1 MTGLAAMI
9 SIHADLIAFAVAL
22 LASLGLTIPV
32 RRLALRFG
40 MVDQPGPRKV
50 HVKPI
55 PLFGGIAIYLA
66 FALAILVTVHGV
78 PQQQIAGI
86 LSGATLLALVGFL
99 DDGKFLHHQVKL
111 FIGMPIAAL
120 MLITVGIHA
129 QLFSQFVPGA
139 TGVVLDDC
147 FTILWV
153 VGITASF
160 SILDH
165 MDGLCA
171 GIAAI
176 AAVFFTISAN
186 MNGQTLVRSLGA
198 ATLGASLGFLRWNFN
213 PAKIFMG
220 DGGAMF
226 LGFLMATLGL
236 KIRPDGAPFPIT
248 WLIPVLIL
256 GVPIFDTALVSISR
270 ARRGLLPFTSPG
282 KDHTAHRLS
291 NLRLGHRG
299 AVLVLYCFAT
309 LFGVV
314 ALFVP
319 DWLPTT
325 AYALAVFLVVGS
337 LVAIFVL
344 EGLPYE
350 RQVKLPKTFSA

>member
-1 MTGLAAMI
+1 M
-9 SIHADLIAFAVAL
+9 SIRADLIAFAVAL

-32 RRLALRFG
+32 RHLAIRFG

-55 PLFGGIAIYLA
+55 PLLGGIAIYLA
-66 FALAILVTVHGV
+66 FALAVLVTVHGAPEKQV
-78 PQQQIAGI
+78 AGI
-86 LSGATLLALVGFL
+86 LSGATLLAIIGFL
-99 DDGKFLHHQVKL
+99 DDGKLLHHQVKL
-111 FIGMPIAAL
+111 FIGMPVAAL
-120 MLITVGIHA
+120 MLIATGIHA
-129 QLFSQFVPGA
+129 QLFSQFVPGM

-147 FTILWV
+147 FTVLWV

-171 GIAAI
+171 GIAAV
-176 AAVFFTISAN
+176 AAASFTISAS

-198 ATLGASLGFLRWNFN
+198 AALGASLGFLRWNFS

-256 GVPIFDTALVSISR
+256 GVPIFDTTLVSISR

-291 NLRLGHRG
+291 NLGLGHRG
-299 AVLVLYCFAT
+299 AVLVMYCFAV
-309 LFGVV
+309 LFGGA
-314 ALFVP
+314 ALFIPGLSPV
-319 DWLPTT
+319 T
-325 AYALAVFLVVGS
+325 AYTLAGLLIFGS
-337 LVAIFVL
+337 LIAIFFM
-344 EGLPYE
+344 EGAPYE
-350 RQVKLPKTFSA
+350 RQAKIPKTFSA

>member
-1 MTGLAAMI
+1 MA
-9 SIHADLIAFAVAL
+9 IHADLIAFVVAL
-22 LASLGLTIPV
+22 LASLCLTVPI
-32 RRLALRFG
+32 RHLALRLG

-50 HVKPI
+50 HLKPI
-55 PLFGGIAIYLA
+55 PLLGGIAIYLG
-66 FALAILVTVHGV
+66 FALAILLTVHGA

-86 LSGATLLALVGFL
+86 LTGATLLAFVGFL
-99 DDGKFLHHQVKL
+99 DDGKLLHHQVKL
-111 FIGMPIAAL
+111 LIGMPVAAL
-120 MLITVGIHA
+120 ILIASGVHA
-129 QLFSQFVPGA
+129 QLFSQFVPGL
-139 TGVVLDDC
+139 TGKLLDGA

-171 GIAAI
+171 GIAAV
-176 AAVFFTISAN
+176 AALFFTMSAS
-186 MNGQTLVRSLGA
+186 MNGQMLVRSLGA
-198 ATLGASLGFLRWNFN
+198 AALGASLGFLRWNFS

-236 KIRPDGAPFPIT
+236 KVRPEGAPFPST

-256 GVPIFDTALVSISR
+256 GVPIFDTTLVSISR

-291 NLRLGHRG
+291 NLGLGHRG
-299 AVLVLYCFAT
+299 AVLVMYCFAVLLGALALLVPSLSPATAYT
-309 LFGVV
+309 LAALV
-314 ALFVP
+314 ALGGLV
-319 DWLPTT
+319 
-325 AYALAVFLVVGS
+325 AVF
-337 LVAIFVL
+337 FL
-344 EGLPYE
+344 EGVPYE
-350 RQVKLPKTFSA
+350 RQAKLPKASSVS